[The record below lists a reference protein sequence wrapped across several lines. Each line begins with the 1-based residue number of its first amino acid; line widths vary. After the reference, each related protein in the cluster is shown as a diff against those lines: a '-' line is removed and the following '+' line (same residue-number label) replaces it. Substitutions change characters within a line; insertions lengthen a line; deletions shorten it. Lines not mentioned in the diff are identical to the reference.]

1 MKHAIA
7 QSHHRSAA
15 LHAVQCSIN
24 MSRQHSSLY
33 LYRDVN
39 TKEMTSPPSY
49 GEATSGPPEDTKV
62 NIEAAPGPGV
72 QQQRPPA
79 AAPPAP
85 AISFA
90 AERVQAV
97 CKPCNK
103 QVGTQWLIRA
113 GVGWQSAGDDESGGQ
128 DQGRGLDLGDP
139 LLLLRLLVRQ
149 LPGLLPPRLQEVL
162 PLLPR
167 VRVGIG

>member
-1 MKHAIA
+1 
-7 QSHHRSAA
+7 
-15 LHAVQCSIN
+15 

-85 AISFA
+85 AIYSFA

-97 CKPCNK
+97 CGPCNK

-113 GVGWQSAGDDESGGQ
+113 GVGWQSAGDDEGGGQ

-139 LLLLRLLVRQ
+139 LLLLRLLVPQ

-167 VRVGIG
+167 VRVGR

>member
-1 MKHAIA
+1 
-7 QSHHRSAA
+7 
-15 LHAVQCSIN
+15 

-85 AISFA
+85 AISGEPPHSSCHPAILA
-90 AERVQAV
+90 AVFVIVTVVISIALCFV
-97 CKPCNK
+97 NNSIA
-103 QVGTQWLIRA
+103 LY
-113 GVGWQSAGDDESGGQ
+113 
-128 DQGRGLDLGDP
+128 
-139 LLLLRLLVRQ
+139 LLNTYTLYFILVLLV
-149 LPGLLPPRLQEVL
+149 LVL
-162 PLLPR
+162 IVLVLANL
-167 VRVGIG
+167 